1 MNRFKTPCQTN
12 PRDWIIP
19 KLEIGYT
26 QDLPTRRSNKWN
38 IFLFFYLILL
48 KKKNREMMLSDD
60 LKISKIEESSE
71 MIENP
76 MFELKK

>member
-1 MNRFKTPCQTN
+1 MDF
-12 PRDWIIP
+12 
-19 KLEIGYT
+19 
-26 QDLPTRRSNKWN
+26 
-38 IFLFFYLILL
+38 FL
-48 KKKNREMMLSDD
+48 KKNREMMLSDD